1 MFCSMHNEYAAL
13 GGMHQINHSG
23 NALAGQPSPKV
34 LFSFK
39 SFLKVAHFEASVW
52 GTTFGWLGWAGLGWP
67 CRLKKHVFLL
77 KVFWKVAHFEASMW
91 GTPFGWLGL
100 AGLAWPGLF
109 SLEEDKQQ
117 EDEEKEQEGKE
128 TSRRRRSRP
137 KLYTQTPDQPPP
149 RPLC

>member
-1 MFCSMHNEYAAL
+1 
-13 GGMHQINHSG
+13 
-23 NALAGQPSPKV
+23 
-34 LFSFK
+34 
-39 SFLKVAHFEASVW
+39 
-52 GTTFGWLGWAGLGWP
+52 
-67 CRLKKHVFLL
+67 
-77 KVFWKVAHFEASMW
+77 MW

-117 EDEEKEQEGKE
+117 EDEEKEEEEEKE

-149 RPLC
+149 RPLNVNKIDLPMELT